1 MINQLSISLS
11 TVNRQGHSN
20 TNPLQ
25 QSNHIVADICHV
37 KYHRDH
43 SQLVP
48 ALILSVRLL
57 VENQGHTFPLKMITN
72 EG

>member
-25 QSNHIVADICHV
+25 QSNHIVADIYHV
-37 KYHRDH
+37 KCYRDH

-48 ALILSVRLL
+48 VLTQSVHQ
-57 VENQGHTFPLKMITN
+57 VGVNQGRTIP
-72 EG
+72 